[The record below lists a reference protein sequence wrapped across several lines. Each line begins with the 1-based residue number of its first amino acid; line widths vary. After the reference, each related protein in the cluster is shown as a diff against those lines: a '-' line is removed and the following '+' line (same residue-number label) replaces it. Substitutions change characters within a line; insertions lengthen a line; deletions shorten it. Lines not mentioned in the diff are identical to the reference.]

1 MPEAITLHTASA
13 LVKTRPKDVVSV
25 AERIAALPFV
35 ETRAADWGRIV
46 VVLEGPDA
54 RTVGRLL
61 DDINAIDGV
70 LSAALVGEHA
80 VPAHQMA

>member
-1 MPEAITLHTASA
+1 MPEAIPLHTASA

-46 VVLEGPDA
+46 VVLEAPDA

-61 DDINAIDGV
+61 EDIKAIEGV
-70 LSAALVGEHA
+70 LSTALVGDQTA
-80 VPAHQMA
+80 PAHQLA